1 MGKLFSL
8 AIELLQICLF
18 QITFQIFNPFLR
30 HSGPAITVGRSSQST
45 AFKLP
50 FCILT
55 ILISKCDPSTLCRS
69 QSLLLSGANF
79 CLQLLIYLIE
89 LSVCCLELLTRTDI
103 HVSSGLRIFAV
114 RLLGDLYGNVAGFA
128 GKQKSGCQQ
137 KQTCRKFYANTAI
150 FQLVSPFFNL

>member
-1 MGKLFSL
+1 MGKLFWL

-18 QITFQIFNPFLR
+18 QKTFQIFNPFLR
-30 HSGPAITVGRSSQST
+30 HSGSAITVGRSSHTT

-50 FCILT
+50 FCIIT
-55 ILISKCDPSTLCRS
+55 ILISKCDPSSLCRS
-69 QSLLLSGANF
+69 QSLLLSTADV

-89 LSVCCLELLTRTDI
+89 LSVCCLELLTRTEI
-103 HVSSGLRIFAV
+103 HVSSGLRTFAV

-137 KQTCRKFYANTAI
+137 KQTCRKFYANSAI
-150 FQLVSPFFNL
+150 FQLVSHFFYL